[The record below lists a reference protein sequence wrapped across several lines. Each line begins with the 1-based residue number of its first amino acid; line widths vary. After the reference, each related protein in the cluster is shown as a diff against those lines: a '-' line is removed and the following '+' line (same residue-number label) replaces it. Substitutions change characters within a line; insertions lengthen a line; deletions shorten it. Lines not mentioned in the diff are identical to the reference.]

1 MPRYIPEDS
10 LQSPRFTG
18 PSTFARLPYVRTL
31 EEVDVAIVG
40 VPFDTGVTYRV
51 GGRFGPNAVRAA
63 SVMLR
68 PYNAN
73 LDVKPFEILSCVD
86 YGDVAIVP
94 GYTERSY
101 EAIEAAVA
109 PIVEAG
115 VVPLLIGGDHACT
128 LPHLRA
134 TRSRGPVAVIDFD
147 SHTDAWD
154 SYFGEK
160 YNHGTWMRRA
170 IEEGLVDV
178 AHSIEVGLRG
188 SLYGAEDWTGLRSEL
203 GLDYLTTEDVFAL
216 GPGGGRRPHPRAGG
230 GSAGLHQLR
239 HRRGGPGLSRP
250 GTGTPEAGGPSAHDM
265 LVVLRGLTGIDFVGF
280 DVVEVIPAYD
290 PGRPDRH
297 AGREPGLRD
306 ALAGRAAARRR
317 AEADARRAHA
327 RLAQP
332 DAARLLRGR
341 PACARRPASRSTS
354 TPRARSSS
362 TTPRPPAGWTSCR
375 HQAYGPRT
383 GVPRILR
390 VLDRQGIRATFFVP
404 GYTAERWPDVVRAI
418 RDAGHE
424 IGHHGYLHEGARSA
438 PDAETE
444 ERRLLRGLR
453 GARRGRRRAAGRLSS
468 ARCGSSPTGSRPCWP
483 GTASCTTAA

>member
-1 MPRYIPEDS
+1 MPRYVPEDS

-18 PSTFARLPYVRTL
+18 PSTFARLPLVGDL
-31 EEVDVAIVG
+31 ADVDVAIVG

-73 LDVKPFEILSCVD
+73 LDVKPFDILSCVD
-86 YGDVAIVP
+86 HGDVAIVP

-101 EAIEAAVA
+101 AAIEAAVA

-178 AHSIEVGLRG
+178 DHSIEVGLRG
-188 SLYGAEDWTGLRSEL
+188 SLYDATDWTGLRTEL
-203 GLDYLTTEDVFAL
+203 GLEYLTTEDVFRL
-216 GPGGGRRPHPRAGG
+216 GPAAVAAAIRERVGDRPAFISFDIDVIDPAHA
-230 GSAGLHQLR
+230 
-239 HRRGGPGLSRP
+239 P
-250 GTGTPEAGGPSAHDM
+250 GTGTPEAGGPSARD
-265 LVVLRGLTGIDFVGF
+265 LLAILRGLTGIEFVGF

-290 PGRPDRH
+290 PAGQTATLAANLAYEMLSLVALHR
-297 AGREPGLRD
+297 AGR
-306 ALAGRAAARRR
+306 
-317 AEADARRAHA
+317 
-327 RLAQP
+327 
-332 DAARLLRGR
+332 
-341 PACARRPASRSTS
+341 
-354 TPRARSSS
+354 
-362 TTPRPPAGWTSCR
+362 
-375 HQAYGPRT
+375 
-383 GVPRILR
+383 
-390 VLDRQGIRATFFVP
+390 
-404 GYTAERWPDVVRAI
+404 
-418 RDAGHE
+418 
-424 IGHHGYLHEGARSA
+424 
-438 PDAETE
+438 
-444 ERRLLRGLR
+444 
-453 GARRGRRRAAGRLSS
+453 
-468 ARCGSSPTGSRPCWP
+468 
-483 GTASCTTAA
+483 

>member
-1 MPRYIPEDS
+1 MPRYTPEDS
-10 LQSPRFTG
+10 LKSPRFTG
-18 PSTFARLPYVRTL
+18 PSTFARLPFVRTL

-68 PYNAN
+68 PYNTN
-73 LDVKPFEILSCVD
+73 LEVKPFDVLSCVD

-101 EAIEAAVA
+101 TAIEEAVA

-115 VVPLLIGGDHACT
+115 VIPLLVGGDHACT

-188 SLYGAEDWTGLRSEL
+188 SIYDSGDWTGLRSEL
-203 GLDYLTTEDVFAL
+203 GLEYLTTEDVFAL
-216 GPGGGRRPHPRAGG
+216 GTDAVAARIRERVGDRPAFVSFDIDVVDPAY
-230 GSAGLHQLR
+230 A
-239 HRRGGPGLSRP
+239 P

-265 LVVLRGLTGIDFVGF
+265 LQVVRGMTGIDFVGF

-290 PGRPDRH
+290 P
-297 AGREPGLRD
+297 AGQT
-306 ALAGRAAARRR
+306 ATLAAN
-317 AEADARRAHA
+317 
-327 RLAQP
+327 LAYEMLSLV
-332 DAARLLRGR
+332 AKR
-341 PACARRPASRSTS
+341 
-354 TPRARSSS
+354 RSS
-362 TTPRPPAGWTSCR
+362 R
-375 HQAYGPRT
+375 
-383 GVPRILR
+383 
-390 VLDRQGIRATFFVP
+390 
-404 GYTAERWPDVVRAI
+404 
-418 RDAGHE
+418 
-424 IGHHGYLHEGARSA
+424 
-438 PDAETE
+438 
-444 ERRLLRGLR
+444 
-453 GARRGRRRAAGRLSS
+453 
-468 ARCGSSPTGSRPCWP
+468 
-483 GTASCTTAA
+483 

>member
-1 MPRYIPEDS
+1 MPRYEPADS
-10 LQSPRFTG
+10 LESPRFTG
-18 PSTFARLPYVRTL
+18 PSTFARLPHVRSL
-31 EEVDVAIVG
+31 EDVDVAVVG

-101 EAIEAAVA
+101 AAIEEAVV
-109 PIVEAG
+109 PIVEGG

-178 AHSIEVGLRG
+178 GHSIEVGLRG
-188 SLYGAEDWTGLRSEL
+188 PLYDAGDWTSLRSEL
-203 GLDYLTTEDVFAL
+203 GLEYLTTEDVLAAGPAATAAAIRERVAGRPAFISFDIDVVDPAFA
-216 GPGGGRRPHPRAGG
+216 
-230 GSAGLHQLR
+230 
-239 HRRGGPGLSRP
+239 P
-250 GTGTPEAGGPSAHDM
+250 GTGTPEPGGLSSHDALAIVRALM
-265 LVVLRGLTGIDFVGF
+265 GIDFVGF

-290 PGRPDRH
+290 PAGQTAFLAANLAYEMLSLVALRH
-297 AGREPGLRD
+297 A
-306 ALAGRAAARRR
+306 AR
-317 AEADARRAHA
+317 
-327 RLAQP
+327 
-332 DAARLLRGR
+332 
-341 PACARRPASRSTS
+341 
-354 TPRARSSS
+354 
-362 TTPRPPAGWTSCR
+362 
-375 HQAYGPRT
+375 
-383 GVPRILR
+383 
-390 VLDRQGIRATFFVP
+390 
-404 GYTAERWPDVVRAI
+404 
-418 RDAGHE
+418 
-424 IGHHGYLHEGARSA
+424 
-438 PDAETE
+438 
-444 ERRLLRGLR
+444 
-453 GARRGRRRAAGRLSS
+453 
-468 ARCGSSPTGSRPCWP
+468 
-483 GTASCTTAA
+483 

>member
-1 MPRYIPEDS
+1 MPRYVPEDS

-18 PSTFARLPYVRTL
+18 PSTFARLPHVRTL
-31 EEVDVAIVG
+31 DEVDVAIVG

-73 LDVKPFEILSCVD
+73 LDVKPFDVLSCVD

-94 GYTERSY
+94 GYIERSY
-101 EAIEAAVA
+101 ERIEAAVA

-134 TRSRGPVAVIDFD
+134 TRSLGPVAVIDFD

-154 SYFGEK
+154 SYFGER

-188 SLYGAEDWTGLRSEL
+188 SIYESGDWTGLRTEL

-216 GPGGGRRPHPRAGG
+216 GPDSVAARIRERVGDRRAFISFDIDVVDPAF
-230 GSAGLHQLR
+230 A
-239 HRRGGPGLSRP
+239 P
-250 GTGTPEAGGPSAHDM
+250 GTGTPEAGGPSARDM
-265 LVVLRGLTGIDFVGF
+265 LAILRLLTGIDFVGF

-290 PGRPDRH
+290 PAGQTATLAANLAYEMLSLVALRRSGR
-297 AGREPGLRD
+297 
-306 ALAGRAAARRR
+306 
-317 AEADARRAHA
+317 
-327 RLAQP
+327 
-332 DAARLLRGR
+332 
-341 PACARRPASRSTS
+341 
-354 TPRARSSS
+354 
-362 TTPRPPAGWTSCR
+362 
-375 HQAYGPRT
+375 
-383 GVPRILR
+383 
-390 VLDRQGIRATFFVP
+390 
-404 GYTAERWPDVVRAI
+404 
-418 RDAGHE
+418 
-424 IGHHGYLHEGARSA
+424 
-438 PDAETE
+438 
-444 ERRLLRGLR
+444 
-453 GARRGRRRAAGRLSS
+453 
-468 ARCGSSPTGSRPCWP
+468 
-483 GTASCTTAA
+483 